1 MLGTARPRRRRVCA
15 ALVAAAALVP
25 ACSGEE
31 GPPPAG
37 ERRSPPPPGSRET
50 RFFSTNDPVKRACGL
65 PPRHLVRIWRGYYG
79 TRSQD
84 ITLVPQAPNFPGG
97 FNLPSHSGPWGYLQR
112 VPLVLYGPRRIEA
125 AGALTRHAGIVD
137 VYPTVGELLGVQL
150 EPRAGEVLEEALTP
164 RVPGVPRLVVTVV
177 WDGVGRNVLRRWPR
191 SWPTLARLERE
202 GTSYLEATVGSS
214 PSITPATHSSL
225 GTGAFPSSHGITA
238 IPYRNDDGVVAT
250 AFEGKDPTDL
260 ELTTFADQIDPALGN
275 EPLVGLLGWTPW
287 HMGMLGH
294 GAQTPGGDLDELALI
309 GETEGDVVGN
319 PALYSTPGYLP
330 GFPGLEEHA
339 ARLDRSD
346 GQADDL
352 WMGHA
357 LLEDH
362 DNPAWVRYESD
373 MLMAMLR
380 RSRYGADATPD
391 LLFVN
396 FKPTDIVGH
405 LRNMDSKEMDVTLR
419 AQDDALARLVDYLDR
434 EVRDYVLILTS
445 DHGHVP
451 SPERTGGW
459 AVGNGE
465 VARDIDDRFGAP
477 EDRSLTQDGGSTGLF
492 FNYKLMNEL
501 DVTGEDVARFLN
513 GYTIADNNKG
523 SKLPE
528 GYEGR
533 GEEPLFSAAIPRSL
547 RKEISRCAFGAPE
560 PPDDIDA

>member
-1 MLGTARPRRRRVCA
+1 MRPGRAARVTA
-15 ALVAAAALVP
+15 ALLAAAVVTA
-25 ACSGEE
+25 ACSGDD
-31 GPPPAG
+31 GPGPKA
-37 ERRSPPPPGSRET
+37 RRSPPPPEGQRS
-50 RFFSTNDPVKRACGL
+50 RFFATNDPVQRACDL
-65 PPRHLVRIWRGYYG
+65 PARHLVRIWRGYYG

-97 FNLPSHSGPWGYLQR
+97 FQLPSHSGPWAYLQR
-112 VPLVLYGPRRIEA
+112 VPLVLYGPRRISA
-125 AGALTRHAGIVD
+125 AGRITRPASIVD
-137 VYPTVGELLGVQL
+137 VYPTVGELLGVPL
-150 EPRAGEVLEEALTP
+150 EPRAGEVLGEALKQGIRGAP
-164 RVPGVPRLVVTVV
+164 RIVVTVV
-177 WDGVGRNVLRRWPR
+177 WDGVGRNVLRRWPDA
-191 SWPTLARLERE
+191 WPTLARLERE

-225 GTGAFPSSHGITA
+225 GTGAYPNDHGITA
-238 IPYRNDDGVVAT
+238 IPYRNDEGIVVT

-260 ELTTFADQIDPALGN
+260 MLTTFADQIDPALGN
-275 EPLVGLLGWTPW
+275 RPRVGLLGWTPW

-294 GAQTPGGDLDELALI
+294 GAQTPGGDFDELALI
-309 GETEGDVVGN
+309 GEAEGEVVGN
-319 PALYSTPGYLP
+319 PELYATPSYLP
-330 GFPGLEEHA
+330 GFPGLEEYA

-346 GQADDL
+346 GEADEE

-373 MLMAMLR
+373 MLIAMLR
-380 RSRYGADATPD
+380 RSGYGSDATPD

-405 LRNMDSKEMDVTLR
+405 LRNMDSKEMEATLR
-419 AQDDALARLVDYLDR
+419 AQDDALARLVGYLDR
-434 EVRDYVLILTS
+434 EVRDYVVILTS

-465 VARDIDDRFGAP
+465 VARDIDDHFGAP
-477 EDRSLTQDGGSTGLF
+477 KDRSLTQDGGSTGFF

-501 DVTGEDVARFLN
+501 DVTGEEVARFLN

-523 SKLPE
+523 AQLPE

-533 GEEPLFSAAIPRSL
+533 GDEPLFSATIPRSL
-547 RKEISRCAFGAPE
+547 RTEVSRCAFGAPE
-560 PPDDIDA
+560 PPPSIRA